1 MENIYNRAKLEYV
14 SSSLKIKIKIKIKM
28 VTLGICL
35 CLEEITGNN
44 REISGSGDPENRGT
58 PNNQ

>member
-1 MENIYNRAKLEYV
+1 MENIYNRTKLEYV
-14 SSSLKIKIKIKIKM
+14 SSSFKIKIKM
-28 VTLGICL
+28 ATLGICL

-44 REISGSGDPENRGT
+44 REISGSGDPDNRGT

>member
-14 SSSLKIKIKIKIKM
+14 SSSFKIKIKIKM